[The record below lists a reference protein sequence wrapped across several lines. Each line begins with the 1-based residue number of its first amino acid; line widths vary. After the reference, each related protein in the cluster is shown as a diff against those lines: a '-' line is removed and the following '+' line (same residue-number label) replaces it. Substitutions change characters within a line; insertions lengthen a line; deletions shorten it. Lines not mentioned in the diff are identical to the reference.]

1 MSYDK
6 QKKITMT
13 PLKRFYNL
21 LELDKK
27 DVYQIFF
34 YAIFA
39 GLISLSLPL
48 GIQAIINFIQSGRVS
63 ASWIVLIILVI
74 FGVALV
80 GILSLMQLR
89 ITENLQQ
96 KIFVRASFEFAARL
110 PKIKMEQLYNS
121 YPPELANRF
130 FDTMT
135 IQKGTSK
142 LLIDFSAA
150 LLQIAFGVILLSL
163 YHPYFIIF
171 GVLLFFLLYFIFR
184 FSFKSGLETSLKES
198 KFKYKVAG
206 WLQELARNNYSF
218 KNDLHYNF
226 GLQKN
231 NNIVSEYLN
240 YREKHFSVIK
250 RQFTQLILFKILITG
265 GLLSIGGFLVLSQ
278 QMNIGQFVAAEII
291 ILLVITSVEKIIIGL
306 ETFYDVLTSIEK
318 IGQVTDMELEEDT
331 AFSSDTCYANI
342 SLEIENLTFKFPDS
356 NKEILSALSL
366 KIEQGEKIA
375 IEGPN
380 SSGKTTLIRILSGL
394 LQPTSGTFYI
404 NDDTYRK
411 INLKQ
416 YRSQIGGIIHGETP
430 FEGTL
435 LENITFNDNS
445 ITTENLKW
453 AIEGVQ
459 LSSFVKT
466 LPKGL
471 ETHIFPEGKQLS
483 SSDAEKVLLARS
495 IIHKPK
501 ILFYEDPTDMMDI
514 KVANEIIDFLT
525 SEKNNW
531 TIIVSSKN
539 PYWKTKC
546 SRIIT
551 MENGTIQLD
560 LKNK

>member
-1 MSYDK
+1 
-6 QKKITMT
+6 MT
-13 PLKRFYNL
+13 SLKRFYNL

-48 GIQAIINFIQSGRVS
+48 GIQAITNFIQSGRVS
-63 ASWIVLIILVI
+63 ASWIILIILVV

-110 PKIKMEQLYNS
+110 PKIKTEQLHNT

-130 FDTMT
+130 FDTMA

-150 LLQIAFGVILLSL
+150 LLQIVFGVILLSL

-171 GVLLFFLLYFIFR
+171 GVLLFGILYFIFK

-198 KFKYKVAG
+198 KFKYKVAS
-206 WLQELARNNYSF
+206 WLQEMARNNFSF
-218 KNDLHYNF
+218 KNDLNYNY

-231 NNIVSEYLN
+231 NNLVDNYLN
-240 YREKHFSVIK
+240 YREKHFDVIK
-250 RQFTQLILFKILITG
+250 RQFSQLIVFKILITAS
-265 GLLSIGGFLVLSQ
+265 LLSIGGFLVLSQ

-291 ILLVITSVEKIIIGL
+291 ILLVINSVEKIIIGL

-318 IGQVTDMELEEDT
+318 IGQVTDLELEEDVP
-331 AFSSDTCYANI
+331 FKGDTCYTNI
-342 SLEIENLTFKFPDS
+342 SLETENLYFKFPDS
-356 NKEILSALSL
+356 NKEILNAISL
-366 KIEQGEKIA
+366 KIEQGEKIV
-375 IEGPN
+375 IEGEN
-380 SSGKTTLIRILSGL
+380 GSGKTTLIRVLSGL
-394 LQPTSGTFYI
+394 LQPTNGSFYI
-404 NDDTYRK
+404 NDDTFRK

-416 YRSQIGGIIHGETP
+416 FRSQIGCITHSETP

-435 LENITFNDNS
+435 LENITFNDNTL
-445 ITTENLKW
+445 TTEDLKW
-453 AIEGVQ
+453 AIDGVQ
-459 LSSFVKT
+459 LSSYIKS

-471 ETHIFPEGKQLS
+471 ETRIFPEGKQLS
-483 SSDAEKVLLARS
+483 SSNAQKMLLARS

-501 ILFYEDPTDMMDI
+501 ILFYEDPTDTMDE
-514 KVANEIIDFLT
+514 KVANEIIDFIT
-525 SEKNNW
+525 SDKNKW

-546 SRIIT
+546 NRSIT
-551 MENGTIQLD
+551 MQNGAIQLD
-560 LKNK
+560 LKTN

>member
-1 MSYDK
+1 
-6 QKKITMT
+6 MT

-110 PKIKMEQLYNS
+110 PKIKMDQLYNS

-231 NNIVSEYLN
+231 NNIAAAYLN
-240 YREKHFSVIK
+240 YREKHFNVIQ
-250 RQFTQLILFKILITG
+250 RQFTQLIIFKILITG
-265 GLLSIGGFLVLSQ
+265 GLLSIGGFLVLSE

-318 IGQVTDMELEEDT
+318 IGQVTDMELEDDT

-356 NKEILSALSL
+356 NKEILNDLSL

-380 SSGKTTLIRILSGL
+380 GSGKTTLIRILSGL
-394 LQPTSGTFYI
+394 LEPTSGTFYI

-416 YRSQIGGIIHGETP
+416 YRSQIGGIIQGETP

-435 LENITFNDNS
+435 LENITFNDKS
-445 ITTENLKW
+445 ISTENLKW

-466 LPKGL
+466 MPKGL

-560 LKNK
+560 LKN